1 MPCLCAWLLLLSIR
15 KINSRCTGRKMRNY
29 NLPSD
34 KGGGMEIIMKKNSQ
48 KEYVVIG
55 LGRFGSSIAKQL
67 EANGCKVLAID
78 RNEQRIRQIAEYVTL
93 AMCLDVS
100 NEVALEELGGHNF
113 DGAIVSIGHSLD
125 ASVLATIWAKEQGIP
140 QVIAKAYDEMQ
151 EKILTKIGADK
162 IIHPEKELGVQL
174 ANDLAF
180 NNLFDAIELSS
191 EHSIAEILTLTD
203 WIGKNLREIRLR
215 EKYGVTAIA
224 IKRNGTLIV
233 NPPADSPAKKDDI
246 FLLLGTNATLKK
258 IASINVSKR
267 NP

>member
-1 MPCLCAWLLLLSIR
+1 
-15 KINSRCTGRKMRNY
+15 
-29 NLPSD
+29 
-34 KGGGMEIIMKKNSQ
+34 MKKSAP

-78 RNEQRIRQIAEYVTL
+78 RNEQRIRQIADYVTL

-100 NEVALEELGGHNF
+100 NEDALEELGGRNF
-113 DGAIVSIGHSLD
+113 DGAIISIGHSLD

-151 EKILTKIGADK
+151 AKILTKIGADK
-162 IIHPEKELGVQL
+162 IVHPEKEIGVQL

-180 NNLFDAIELSS
+180 NHLFDAIELSS
-191 EHSIAEILTLTD
+191 EYSIAEIMTLTD
-203 WIGKNLREIRLR
+203 WIGKDLREIRLR
-215 EKYGVTAIA
+215 EKYGVNAIA
-224 IKRNGTLIV
+224 VKRSGTLIV
-233 NPPADSPAKKDDI
+233 NPPADAPTKKEDI

-258 IASINVSKR
+258 IASISTARKN
-267 NP
+267 

>member
-1 MPCLCAWLLLLSIR
+1 
-15 KINSRCTGRKMRNY
+15 
-29 NLPSD
+29 
-34 KGGGMEIIMKKNSQ
+34 MKKSAQ

-100 NEVALEELGGHNF
+100 NEDALEELGGRNF
-113 DGAIVSIGHSLD
+113 DGAIISIGHSLD

-151 EKILTKIGADK
+151 AKILTKIGADK
-162 IIHPEKELGVQL
+162 IVHPEKEIGVQL

-180 NNLFDAIELSS
+180 NHLFDAIELSS
-191 EHSIAEILTLTD
+191 EYSIAEIMTLTD
-203 WIGKNLREIRLR
+203 WIGKDLREIRLR
-215 EKYGVTAIA
+215 EKYGVNAIA
-224 IKRNGTLIV
+224 VKRSGTLIV
-233 NPPADSPAKKDDI
+233 NPPADAPIKKEDI

-258 IASINVSKR
+258 IASISTARKN
-267 NP
+267 